1 MVLKR
6 SLKVLDLLK
15 PAGTLVE
22 YQKCPFLFIFL
33 DTEFLLKTS
42 ASKELERYLCENLIT
57 YLLK

>member
-33 DTEFLLKTS
+33 DT